1 MPSSKEDRE
10 ERFARIRR
18 QLDEYNAD
26 RLPVTVR
33 RADGSTNFSETG
45 RIRANNAGTDIRR
58 SVDREYGNPQ
68 PGRQSQDYDSPDI
81 RASINAANAMREA
94 GMKKGGKVKKMAG
107 GGCTR
112 GDGIASRGKTKGRM
126 I

>member
-1 MPSSKEDRE
+1 MPSSKETRE

-33 RADGSTNFSETG
+33 RADGSTNLSETG
-45 RIRANNAGTDIRR
+45 RLRANNTVTDIMR
-58 SVDREYGNPQ
+58 SIDREYGNPQ
-68 PGRQSQDYDSPDI
+68 SAQDSDFLDR

-112 GDGIASRGKTKGRM
+112 GDGIATRGKTKGRM
-126 I
+126 V

>member
-1 MPSSKEDRE
+1 MPSSKKTYE
-10 ERFARIRR
+10 ERLDRIRR
-18 QLDEYNAD
+18 GLAEDNAD

-45 RIRANNAGTDIRR
+45 RLRSNNAGTDIRR
-58 SVDREYGNPQ
+58 RVDLEYGNPQ
-68 PGRQSQDYDSPDI
+68 SPQDYDSPDR
-81 RASINAANAMREA
+81 RAEINAANAMREA

-107 GGCTR
+107 GGCAR
-112 GDGIASRGKTKGRM
+112 GDGVAQRGKTKGRM

>member
-1 MPSSKEDRE
+1 MPSAKENRE
-10 ERFARIRR
+10 ERLARIYRG
-18 QLDEYNAD
+18 LAEDNAD

-45 RIRANNAGTDIRR
+45 RLRSNNAGTDIRR
-58 SVDREYGNPQ
+58 RVDREYGNPQ
-68 PGRQSQDYDSPDI
+68 PAQDYDSPDR

-94 GMKKGGKVKKMAG
+94 GMKKGGKVKKMAKG
-107 GGCTR
+107 GAVTR
-112 GDGIASRGKTKGRM
+112 GDGCASRGKTRGRM